1 MFLKQLIIDVY
12 HDLQPENALIVFN
25 DGQEC
30 LKLADF
36 GISRVVDQ
44 GRNTCVTGKAGL
56 LTLFLYY

>member
-1 MFLKQLIIDVY
+1 MYTTSLM
-12 HDLQPENALIVFN
+12 LQPENAFIAFN
-25 DGQEC
+25 EKQVC

-36 GISRVVDQ
+36 GISRAVDE